1 MKIDETQTVN
11 GKNTR
16 LYNKGTELEQFSVV
30 NNKIEKKIHYTLIK
44 IFAVYK

>member
-16 LYNKGTELEQFSVV
+16 LYNKGTDLEQFSVV
-30 NNKIEKKIHYTLIK
+30 NNKIEKENITLLIK
-44 IFAVYK
+44 IFCSI

>member
-30 NNKIEKKIHYTLIK
+30 NNKIEKKKTLH
-44 IFAVYK
+44 FN